1 MAEERTRVP
10 REEWRKRVERWRDS
24 GLTATEFAGEL
35 GINPRTLMYWKWLLA
50 RDDNASAPAVE
61 RRQAPKRARAS
72 MPAQPVAPVPLAGD
86 HVGLIEIQSAPAD
99 ARFELELGRGRR
111 LRVPASFD
119 PDGLRRLLDVLEAS

>member
-1 MAEERTRVP
+1 
-10 REEWRKRVERWRDS
+10 
-24 GLTATEFAGEL
+24 
-35 GINPRTLMYWKWLLA
+35 
-50 RDDNASAPAVE
+50 
-61 RRQAPKRARAS
+61 
-72 MPAQPVAPVPLAGD
+72 VPLAGD